1 MADILNANSSYA
13 SGTNDTASTA
23 TDGVTLHAS
32 KNINGALSAC
42 VDIETILGT
51 GTTLKGSM
59 TDLVARL
66 AVGISGAGVLDVN
79 DATAFPGPLNVAR
92 GGSGAS
98 SLTDG
103 GILLGSGT
111 GAITALGVA
120 TNGQIPIGDGSTDP
134 VLATITGTANEITVT
149 NSTGS
154 ITLSIPD
161 SATLVTPL
169 ISGAA
174 PATPA
179 ADTIYSDSIIKGW
192 CVWQI
197 DGTVDDDLNVS
208 SVTEV
213 AIGQWAI
220 NWARAFATGNY
231 GVMACTQTSRGDE
244 HLAIDHGTD
253 PTTTVLRMRTID
265 SSGTTADPPGTRV
278 RMYAAAI
285 GNQ

>member
-1 MADILNANSSYA
+1 MADILNANSTYA

-23 TDGVTLHAS
+23 SDGVTLHAA

-42 VDIETILGT
+42 VDIETILGV

-66 AVGISGAGVLDVN
+66 AVGMSAAGVLDVN

-92 GGSGAS
+92 GGTGAS

-120 TNGQIPIGDGSTDP
+120 TNGQIPIGDNSTDP
-134 VLATITGTANEITVT
+134 VLATITGTSNEITVT
-149 NSTGS
+149 NGAGT
-154 ITLSIPD
+154 ITLSLPTSIE
-161 SATLVTPL
+161 

-179 ADTIYSDSIIKGW
+179 ANRVYSDSIVKGW
-192 CVWQI
+192 VVFRM
-197 DGTVDDDLNVS
+197 DGSIEDDVNVS
-208 SVTEV
+208 SVTDNGNGTWTV
-213 AIGQWAI
+213 
-220 NWARAFATGNY
+220 NWATAFANGNY
-231 GVMACTQTSRGDE
+231 GISATPQSAVGVGGGRSGQVDGETV
-244 HLAIDHGTD
+244 
-253 PTTTVLRMRTID
+253 PTTTAATVQCMDRAATGVLRD
-265 SSGTTADPPGTRV
+265 PLGTNP
-278 RMYAAAI
+278 RMHIMAI